1 MSVVC
6 DCDCVGF
13 EASQVPRGE
22 DRPTTRMTIM
32 RKRHRDRNRKKKKK
46 TLSEMSHKKA
56 METPEEWIGLL

>member
-22 DRPTTRMTIM
+22 GPSDN
-32 RKRHRDRNRKKKKK
+32 KDDHYEKKDTETETEKKQK
-46 TLSEMSHKKA
+46 TLCEMCHKKA
-56 METPEEWIGLL
+56 METPEDWIGLL